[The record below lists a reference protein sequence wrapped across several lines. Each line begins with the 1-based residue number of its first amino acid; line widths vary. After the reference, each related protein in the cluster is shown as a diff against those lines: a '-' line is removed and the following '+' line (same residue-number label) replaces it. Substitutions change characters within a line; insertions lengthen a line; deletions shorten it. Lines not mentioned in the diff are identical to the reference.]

1 MLAEDVTIG
10 VSVRYPRTG
19 TTGKVV
25 QLKEMDGQIF
35 AELDSTGLLYRI
47 DQLVGIS
54 KGEARER
61 EEKKDLDEYM
71 EKQKEFSKNLE
82 EAWMTT
88 DQSCEGGG

>member
-1 MLAEDVTIG
+1 MLAEEITIG
-10 VSVRYPRTG
+10 EAVRYPRTG

-25 QLKEMDGQIF
+25 RLEDMDGQIF

-54 KGEARER
+54 RAEARER
-61 EEKKDLDEYM
+61 EEKKDLGEYV

-82 EAWMTT
+82 EAWMST